1 MPFQILEGVRV
12 VELATEVA
20 GPFCGKLLAEYG
32 AEVVKVEP
40 KAGDPSRL
48 RGPFPG
54 DKPHPEKSALFL
66 HLNVNKKSV
75 TLDLEEPSDRALFQK
90 LIEGSHVL
98 IESGKPGKL
107 DSLGLGYEDLRR
119 VRPDLVMTSVTP
131 FGQTGPHRD
140 HEFTELTV
148 FATGGAMYREGVPD
162 REPLRYG
169 GETAQY
175 FAGTAAAAVTMAACL
190 KSAST
195 GLGEWIDLSIQECMA
210 GHPHQIGRRA
220 PFAYAGELDPRREPH
235 APFAGFGGREA
246 YGVGTFRCKDGY
258 VSFLPLGPRMWPGF
272 AAMIGRP
279 DLPEDPRFIRPEH
292 RLERHG
298 ELAAMFQEWL
308 DRHSRAQVFAA
319 GQEAGLPCGPVLT
332 VDEAMADRHFG
343 DRDYFAEVHHP
354 DAGPLRYPGPP
365 FRLSNADRSP
375 PRPAPRLG
383 RHNGE
388 VLGAT
393 QEKVPPRA
401 GKRPRSSAPLAGVRV
416 LELGEI
422 WAGPFCGEL
431 LGDLGAEVISIE
443 SIQRIYR
450 GEVRPRPGT
459 LGYADGEPGERPWNR
474 WANYNALNRNK
485 LGATLDLASADGA
498 AVFWDLVATSDVVFS
513 NYAFGVMDSFGLGYD
528 ALRKERPDLV
538 MLLMPGFG
546 NTGPYRRYRSM
557 GMTIDAIS
565 GHSALRGYPD
575 TDLSQLPTVHHPDAV
590 AGVMAAFAVCVA
602 LHHRARTG
610 VGQLIDISQAEAF
623 MTHLGEFFLGHG
635 MNGRSGE
642 RWGNR
647 NASMAPH
654 GCYPALGEDRWVT
667 IAVKDDARW
676 EAFCEVT
683 GIPPK
688 PELSTLEGRL
698 RNRDELDAL
707 VAGWTSGLDR
717 YESTRLLQARGI
729 AAAPVL
735 DCGADAYDDP
745 HLQERGYFQEATH
758 PEAGTFLLSGPLWK
772 LHGASAPA
780 QTPAPCLGQHNGYA
794 LGEILGYSKS
804 ALDTLEARQVIGTVP
819 LEGSD
824 MGGVRRSKQAAATR

>member
-1 MPFQILEGVRV
+1 MPFQVLQGIRV
-12 VELATEVA
+12 VELATDIA

-32 AEVVKVEP
+32 AEVIKVEP
-40 KAGDPSRL
+40 KTGDPSRL
-48 RGPFPG
+48 RGPFPKG
-54 DKPHPEKSALFL
+54 EPHPEKSALFL
-66 HLNVNKKSV
+66 HLNVNKKGV
-75 TLDLEEPSDRALFQK
+75 TLDLEEPSDREPFRK

-107 DSLGLGYEDLRR
+107 DSLGLGYEDMRR

-131 FGQTGPHRD
+131 FGQTGPHSGY
-140 HEFTELTV
+140 EFAELTV
-148 FATGGAMYREGVPD
+148 FATGGAMHREGFPD

-169 GETAQY
+169 GEMAQY
-175 FAGTAAAAVTMAACL
+175 FAGTAAAAVTTAACV

-195 GLGEWIDLSIQECMA
+195 GIGEWIDLSIQECMA
-210 GHPHQIGRRA
+210 GHPHQIGRRT

-235 APFAGFGGREA
+235 VPFAGFGVREA
-246 YGVGTFRCKDGY
+246 YAVGTFRCRDGY

-272 AAMIGRP
+272 AVMIGRP
-279 DLPEDPRFIRPEH
+279 DLPKDPRFITPED

-298 ELAAMFQEWL
+298 ELEAMFQEWL
-308 DRHSRAQVFAA
+308 DRHSRDQVFTA
-319 GQEAGLPCGPVLT
+319 GQKAGLPCGPVLT
-332 VDEAMADRHFG
+332 VDEAMSDRHFR
-343 DRDYFAEVHHP
+343 DRKFFVEIHHP
-354 DAGPLRYPGPP
+354 DAGRLTYPGPP
-365 FRLSNADRSP
+365 FRLSNADRNSP
-375 PRPAPRLG
+375 RAAPRLDQHK
-383 RHNGE
+383 RE
-388 VLGAT
+388 LLGAARARAPT
-393 QEKVPPRA
+393 RA
-401 GKRPRSSAPLAGVRV
+401 GSLPESSGPLAGVRV

-450 GEVRPRPGT
+450 GTVRPRPGT

-485 LGATLDLASADGA
+485 LGITLDLASADGA
-498 AVFWDLVATSDVVFS
+498 GAFRELVSTSDVVFS

-546 NTGPYRRYRSM
+546 NTGPYQRYRSM

-565 GHSALRGYPD
+565 GHSKLRGYPD
-575 TDLSQLPTVHHPDAV
+575 TDLSQLPMVHHPDAV
-590 AGVMAAFAVCVA
+590 AGVMAAFAIGVA

-610 VGQLIDISQAEAF
+610 VGQFIDVSQAEAF
-623 MTHLGEFFLGHG
+623 MTHLGEFFLGNG
-635 MNGRSGE
+635 MNGRSRE

-667 IAVKDDARW
+667 IAVKDDVRW
-676 EAFCEVT
+676 QGFCEVA
-683 GIPPK
+683 GIAQK

-698 RNRDELDAL
+698 SNRDELDAL
-707 VAGWTSGLDR
+707 VGRWTSGLDR
-717 YESTRLLQARGI
+717 YEATRLLQAKGI

-745 HLQERGYFQEATH
+745 HLQERGYFQEVTH

-772 LHGASAPA
+772 LHGASPLD

-794 LGEILGYSKS
+794 LGEVLGYSHS
-804 ALDTLEARQVIGTVP
+804 TLEALEARQVIGTVP

-824 MGGVRRSKQAAATR
+824 MGGVRRSKQAASSR